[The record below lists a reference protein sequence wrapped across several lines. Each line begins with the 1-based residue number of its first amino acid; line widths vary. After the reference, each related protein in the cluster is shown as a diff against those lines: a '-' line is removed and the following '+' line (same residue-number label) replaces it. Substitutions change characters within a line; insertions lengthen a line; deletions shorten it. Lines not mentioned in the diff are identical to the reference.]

1 MARLGELLVSARL
14 LAQDQVDR
22 ALRAQ
27 VMWGGRLGTNLI
39 ELGMLDLESISRAL
53 GRQHGLPAA
62 LARHFEKA
70 DRELQQRIPDEL
82 ARQWSVVP
90 LLHIGPQKTKIAVA
104 VLDPL
109 PREALV
115 QLADELLCAPEAIV
129 VSVAAE
135 MRMRYHLERVYGIA
149 RPTRYL
155 RSRGGSVT
163 PFPQFD
169 DNVPVPVDSDVEVA
183 VPIAVDETA
192 HPTGRASSAAPEAPP
207 AASSPAP
214 AVPAPSPAEVDDI
227 AALIDEAIAQATAVE
242 PTEPVGRERRTYL
255 RTLADPAP
263 GPVVTTRPL
272 GRVALKR
279 VEVSEVKP
287 NATSLVEA
295 IRTIRRAANRDR
307 VADLVIDALQRFV
320 PECDAAVLLVVRGDV
335 AISWKSFSRAFAPT
349 VEIAVPL
356 DRPGLVPTV
365 IERNATARAAAR
377 ELGAIDAALMRAIR
391 ANPTAGA
398 AGDPGRDLVVVP
410 IAIADQVVSV
420 IAVAT
425 PPDAS
430 VESVQA
436 VAGAAAAAFAR
447 LIRDANR

>member
-1 MARLGELLVSARL
+1 MARLGELLVAERL

-39 ELGMLDLESISRAL
+39 ELGLLDIERVSRAL

-90 LLHIGPQKTKIAVA
+90 LLHIGPQKSKIAVA
-104 VLDPL
+104 AIDPL
-109 PREALV
+109 PREALE
-115 QLADELLCAPEAIV
+115 QLAAELLCEPEAIV

-135 MRMRYHLERVYGIA
+135 MRVRYHLERIYGIA
-149 RPTRYL
+149 RPPRYL
-155 RSRGGSVT
+155 RSRNGSPT
-163 PFPQFD
+163 PFPQF
-169 DNVPVPVDSDVEVA
+169 DNVPVPVDSDVDVA
-183 VPIAVDETA
+183 VPIAIDDSA
-192 HPTGRASSAAPEAPP
+192 HPTGRAATPDAPP
-207 AASSPAP
+207 PEPPAP
-214 AVPAPSPAEVDDI
+214 VPPVPPRSPAEVDDI
-227 AALIDEAIAQATAVE
+227 AALIDEAVAHTVGVE
-242 PTEPVGRERRTYL
+242 PTTPAGQDRRTYL

-263 GPVVTTRPL
+263 GPAPMTTRPL

-279 VEVSEVKP
+279 VEASAIKP
-287 NATSLVEA
+287 NAASLADA
-295 IRTIRRAANRDR
+295 IRAIRRAGHRDR

-320 PECDAAVLLVVRGDV
+320 PICDAAMLLVVRGDV

-365 IERNATARAAAR
+365 IERNATARAAIG
-377 ELGAIDAALMRAIR
+377 ELGAIDAALLRAIR
-391 ANPTAGA
+391 ADPTASA
-398 AGDPGRDLVVVP
+398 AGDSGRDLVVVP
-410 IAIADQVVSV
+410 LAIADQVVAV

-425 PPDAS
+425 APNAP
-430 VESVQA
+430 VESVQS